1 VIAGA
6 AVFCNPRASSIA
18 EPAHENARRGA
29 PSARGV
35 AGFGTIDVVHRG
47 RSAFSVALGLAV
59 VAGLVWLGVALAGE
73 PTAAIAP
80 DNAPGPI
87 ASGVASGRH
96 VRIDGPRGPI
106 HVWIPA
112 SYHAD
117 TGATILYLHGYF
129 DDADTA
135 WTGHQLA
142 QQFALSAL
150 NAIFVVPEAPVAQK
164 VPINYPDLGE
174 LLRLVEDGTGV
185 VRGAALTAAVGHS
198 GAFRTLQAWLDEP
211 LLDQL
216 VMIDAMYGDE
226 DAIVGWV
233 RGSPR
238 RRLIFVGE
246 DTLLATESVADKLPD
261 TLTIDRFPPTYDTWP
276 AAAKTAR
283 SVYIRAQFAHMPL
296 VTEGIVLPS
305 LLRLLPVELLA
316 DEPWRL
322 PLGSLP
328 PLPDASVP
336 DGTLN

>member
-1 VIAGA
+1 MQ
-6 AVFCNPRASSIA
+6 RT
-18 EPAHENARRGA
+18 
-29 PSARGV
+29 ARGG
-35 AGFGTIDVVHRG
+35 AGFATLAAVHRG
-47 RSAFSVALGLAV
+47 RSAFFVALGLAIV
-59 VAGLVWLGVALAGE
+59 TGLVWLGGALAGE
-73 PTAAIAP
+73 ATVAPTPDAAI
-80 DNAPGPI
+80 GPI
-87 ASGVASGRH
+87 ASAVARGRH

-112 SYHAD
+112 GYHAD

-150 NAIFVVPEAPVAQK
+150 NAVFVVPEAPVAQK
-164 VPINYPDLGE
+164 TPINYPDLGE

-198 GAFRTLQAWLDEP
+198 GAFRTLQAWFDEP
-211 LLDQL
+211 LLDQM
-216 VMIDAMYGDE
+216 VMVDAMYGDE

-233 RGSPR
+233 RASPR
-238 RRLIFVGE
+238 HRLIFVGE
-246 DTLLATESVADKLPD
+246 DTLLATESVVEKLPD
-261 TLTIDRFPPTYDTWP
+261 ALTIDRFPPTYDTWP
-276 AAAKTAR
+276 AAARTAR
-283 SVYIRAQFAHMPL
+283 AVYVRAQFAHMPL

-322 PLGSLP
+322 PLGALP
-328 PLPDASVP
+328 PLVDAQVP
-336 DGTLN
+336 DSTPN

>member
-1 VIAGA
+1 M
-6 AVFCNPRASSIA
+6 AV
-18 EPAHENARRGA
+18 
-29 PSARGV
+29 SAGV
-35 AGFGTIDVVHRG
+35 ALVV
-47 RSAFSVALGLAV
+47 L
-59 VAGLVWLGVALAGE
+59 AGLTWLGVALAGE
-73 PTAAIAP
+73 AKIVPPPDAANPVATA
-80 DNAPGPI
+80 
-87 ASGVASGRH
+87 VAAGRH

-117 TGATILYLHGYF
+117 TGASIIYIHGYF

-135 WTGHQLA
+135 WTGHQLP

-150 NAIFVVPEAPVAQK
+150 NALFIVPEAPVAQK

-174 LLRLVEDGTGV
+174 LLRIVEDATGV
-185 VRGAALTAAVGHS
+185 TRGAVLTAAVGHS

-233 RGSPR
+233 RASPR
-238 RRLIFVGE
+238 HRLIFVGE

-261 TLTIDRFPPTYDTWP
+261 AVTIDRVPPTYDTWP
-276 AAAKTAR
+276 AAAKTAHA
-283 SVYIRAQFAHMPL
+283 VYVRAQYLHMPL
-296 VTEGIVLPS
+296 ITDGIVLPS

-316 DEPWRL
+316 DEPWQL
-322 PLGSLP
+322 PLGSLAPLLDAGVADGP
-328 PLPDASVP
+328 PS
-336 DGTLN
+336 

>member
-1 VIAGA
+1 
-6 AVFCNPRASSIA
+6 
-18 EPAHENARRGA
+18 
-29 PSARGV
+29 
-35 AGFGTIDVVHRG
+35 VHRG
-47 RSAFSVALGLAV
+47 RVAFTAGLGLA
-59 VAGLVWLGVALAGE
+59 ALIGLVWLGGALASE
-73 PTAAIAP
+73 PPVLPAAA
-80 DNAPGPI
+80 DAASPI
-87 ASGVASGRH
+87 ATAVAAGRH

-150 NAIFVVPEAPVAQK
+150 NAVFVVPEAPVAQK

-174 LLRLVEDGTGV
+174 LLRLVEDGAGV
-185 VRGAALTAAVGHS
+185 ARGAALTVAVGHS

-211 LLDQL
+211 LLDQM

-233 RGSPR
+233 RASPR
-238 RRLIFVGE
+238 HRLIFVGE
-246 DTLLATESVADKLPD
+246 DTLLATESVAEKLPD

-276 AAAKTAR
+276 AAARTAR

-328 PLPDASVP
+328 PLPDASVD
-336 DGTLN
+336 DGAAD